1 MTFAQYFTSIEHFSF
16 IIISLVN
23 LRTGRTYPYTVE
35 GSCLLGLRWEKRH
48 SAQTKPRG
56 LQMNGNIFAAPA
68 QYRVEKARDPLQPQ
82 PFRRLQEIRPKP
94 QAKG

>member
-1 MTFAQYFTSIEHFSF
+1 
-16 IIISLVN
+16 
-23 LRTGRTYPYTVE
+23 
-35 GSCLLGLRWEKRH
+35 
-48 SAQTKPRG
+48 
-56 LQMNGNIFAAPA
+56 MNGNIFAAPA